1 MTQGNSTTTV
11 QVQLQSKEKR
21 GPTLNAP
28 YRTTPES
35 VGAAY
40 GNKKKADLAEQT
52 PMGKIDLLDEIIPT
66 VSTSKEKVS

>member
-11 QVQLQSKEKR
+11 QVQLQSKEKS

-52 PMGKIDLLDEIIPT
+52 VGKIDLLDEIIPT

>member
-1 MTQGNSTTTV
+1 M
-11 QVQLQSKEKR
+11 
-21 GPTLNAP
+21 NAP

-52 PMGKIDLLDEIIPT
+52 VGKIDLLDEIIPT
-66 VSTSKEKVS
+66 ASTSKEKVS